1 MHTYMKG
8 EKDRR
13 CGYNDGDEED
23 LSLKDL
29 QDLFNHP
36 RCEDPINCPYRN
48 RQAPVN
54 AKAKA
59 TKRPPSDDGSSGT
72 QEESSEEEEEGDGGD
87 APGGLAREKKV
98 RGGEGHQ
105 IDIDDFIFAS
115 DSSDSEEGA
124 DDAIDQEGTAA
135 EESDAKVDSSPDPE
149 ETNLNRKIVTEGK
162 GEDADQTKEDG
173 DDFSDDEES
182 IFSSHD
188 ENLDDE
194 DVQVKK
200 VDDNPVSKPSIE
212 SDDDESIFSTNPI
225 IFATQMPLHM
235 DILQENLYIPI
246 VYYNPQWD
254 HYPCKL

>member
-1 MHTYMKG
+1 MCVSFYTVISVYEVSIHQKRILHFINLIVCAYNMKG
-8 EKDRR
+8 MKDRR

-135 EESDAKVDSSPDPE
+135 E
-149 ETNLNRKIVTEGK
+149 
-162 GEDADQTKEDG
+162 
-173 DDFSDDEES
+173 
-182 IFSSHD
+182 
-188 ENLDDE
+188 
-194 DVQVKK
+194 
-200 VDDNPVSKPSIE
+200 
-212 SDDDESIFSTNPI
+212 
-225 IFATQMPLHM
+225 
-235 DILQENLYIPI
+235 
-246 VYYNPQWD
+246 
-254 HYPCKL
+254 